1 MPTPRRLAFLLE
13 DFSLAGPSTA
23 MGQPTPNPIRSTPAQ
38 QLVDRLLL
46 GYPYQGEF
54 RSPRH
59 QVVSVFAILGV
70 GESELRTR
78 TQRGMRIFSTA
89 EDAVRA
95 ADDVLIVP
103 RGVGA
108 VATEDLTRIAL
119 NEAPNGARIFVYGAL
134 ANTLA
139 TATEF
144 YQQAELR
151 DQTLIAGS
159 TLSTPWLLP
168 PIDAPQGVGMKE
180 ALIVVQGAWPYA
192 ELFGV
197 EGILPV
203 LERRRGREA
212 GIQSLRSLEGPAL
225 WHAGKNGE
233 WSARLLASA
242 LSRSH
247 TPQGDAIKDGRTQDL
262 IGLGLVPKLAVSPRA
277 WQWTHVDGLRTTLLI
292 LDGVVADFNFAL
304 ELQDRSI
311 FSAQIFRAPPPAE
324 HHYGPLAFA
333 LEDFFASGRRPWS
346 RTRETNTVILLEWMR
361 SAAGRSGRWLT
372 LTPFPQE
379 GAANK

>member
-151 DQTLIAGS
+151 DHTLIAGS

-168 PIDAPQGVGMKE
+168 PIEAPQGVGMKE

-225 WHAGKNGE
+225 WHAGKNG
-233 WSARLLASA
+233 
-242 LSRSH
+242 
-247 TPQGDAIKDGRTQDL
+247 
-262 IGLGLVPKLAVSPRA
+262 
-277 WQWTHVDGLRTTLLI
+277 
-292 LDGVVADFNFAL
+292 
-304 ELQDRSI
+304 
-311 FSAQIFRAPPPAE
+311 
-324 HHYGPLAFA
+324 
-333 LEDFFASGRRPWS
+333 
-346 RTRETNTVILLEWMR
+346 
-361 SAAGRSGRWLT
+361 
-372 LTPFPQE
+372 
-379 GAANK
+379 